1 MNTLVKQ
8 FRKRARLTQ
17 KELAKKAGISLP
29 CLVSFEL
36 GKTDI
41 RLGTLLKILKVFGL
55 SLIIMDKRLFLENGN
70 ANK

>member
-17 KELAKKAGISLP
+17 KELASKAGISLP
-29 CLVSFEL
+29 CLVAFEL

-55 SLIIMDKRLFLENGN
+55 SLIITDKRLFLESGN
-70 ANK
+70 ENK